1 MHQKVV
7 WFVLGVLIGSLFL
20 VSAYPT
26 LNDKQYTAPTVE
38 TFNET
43 DYTAHFFYTKNGL
56 PIDRETLTRRIKL
69 LIEKDA
75 PNAKFHAYAV
85 PNLPNDVVLLGYGI
99 KVMKNGCTETYIIA
113 AKKGSTPNED
123 VRAKLLGWAK
133 KKPNFAG
140 KISMG
145 TYGPPEGWEVK
156 LSSNTG
162 KEKAPTEVVSP
173 YWYDIGPGEIQLTYP
188 PYGDIYMRFHLY
200 IMFHDGDP
208 QWDYFLLA
216 PGKNG
221 DGKYEIDPGYGQ
233 KAMGISNYGDYVTF
247 SAMILHDWNV
257 DASLSPHIETA
268 EPLENGENQKDR
280 EVQITIGV
288 QPSLT
293 FTAVF
298 PSSYMFPSV
307 ARSTQKA
314 AWLLEFARG
323 SADARYSF
331 KTNVASWAKVKQSA
345 LRDGRWH
352 PIVRAKFQANFIE
365 KDEYKQ
371 THTGSETLTW
381 YVKVG

>member
-1 MHQKVV
+1 MV
-7 WFVLGVLIGSLFL
+7 WFVLGVLIGSLFVVWAHPL
-20 VSAYPT
+20 Q
-26 LNDKQYTAPTVE
+26 DDQQYANPSVE
-38 TFNET
+38 TFNGAN
-43 DYTAHFFYTKNGL
+43 YTAHLFYTRNGL
-56 PIDRETLTRRIKL
+56 PIDGESLAKKIEL
-69 LIEKDA
+69 LVDKGA
-75 PNAKFHAYAV
+75 PNTGLHAYAV
-85 PNLPNDVVLLGYGI
+85 PNLPDGVVLLGYGI
-99 KVMKNGCTETYIIA
+99 KVMKNGRTETYIIA
-113 AKKGSTPNED
+113 AKKGATPGKN
-123 VRAKLLGWAK
+123 VRMKLLRWAK
-133 KKPNFAG
+133 EKPNFAG

-145 TYGPPEGWEVK
+145 TYGPFEGWKVK

-162 KEKAPTEVVSP
+162 KEKTAVEAVSP
-173 YWYDIGPGEIQLTYP
+173 YWYDIGPAEIQLTYP

-216 PGKNG
+216 PGRDG

-247 SAMILHDWNV
+247 SAMILHDWNL
-257 DASLSPHIETA
+257 DPALDPHIETA

-314 AWLLEFARG
+314 AWLLEFAG
-323 SADARYSF
+323 SAADSRYSF

-352 PIVRAKFQANFIE
+352 PIVKAKFQANFIE

-371 THTGSETLTW
+371 THTGSEILTW